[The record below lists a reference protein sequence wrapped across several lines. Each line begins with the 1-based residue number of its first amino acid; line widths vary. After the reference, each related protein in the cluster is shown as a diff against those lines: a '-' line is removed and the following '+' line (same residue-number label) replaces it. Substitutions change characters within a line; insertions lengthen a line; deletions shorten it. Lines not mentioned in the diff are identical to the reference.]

1 MKAWLLAVW
10 VTFTLSAADER
21 QLALSLK
28 AQSDFERVQLSPR
41 AALADAETCQQSQ
54 AASLSVSLPEELS
67 LLHFRKGW
75 CALAA
80 ATLTGNQ
87 KQFADAVTEFDQAV
101 AAWPSRMRKSPKNA
115 PPEPVSDGLRVLAA
129 IARLQ
134 TGTEPGPTLADI
146 LRSPSCNSN
155 LMSAEFC
162 GQILKTGSLWL
173 GWLALRDG
181 RLDEAARVLSGST
194 DSGWSQWVQGRRSF
208 EAGSYPQAV
217 TSYASAIGIWRAEW
231 GQPTLLRAL
240 GPHPSVPVALTDLGG
255 AQLLAGDLQG
265 SIRTL
270 DSAIKA
276 DDHQARALFLRARAK
291 ELSGKG
297 DAALADYNLASRT
310 AFASAPDLASGEAHL
325 YRGILMYR
333 RKDYERA
340 EDEFSTALNF
350 EITPALRADA
360 SAWRHLAAVAAGGCT
375 SARASL
381 EASMARVSPFFP
393 KTEARSLAA
402 ACVLNSRAL

>member
-1 MKAWLLAVW
+1 
-10 VTFTLSAADER
+10 
-21 QLALSLK
+21 
-28 AQSDFERVQLSPR
+28 
-41 AALADAETCQQSQ
+41 
-54 AASLSVSLPEELS
+54 VSLPEELS

-101 AAWPSRMRKSPKNA
+101 AAWPLRMRKSSKNA
-115 PPEPVSDGLRVLAA
+115 VPEPVSDGLRVMTA

-134 TGTEPGPTLADI
+134 TGTDPGPMLADV
-146 LRSPSCNSN
+146 LRSPNCSSN
-155 LMSAEFC
+155 LISAEFC
-162 GQILKTGSLWL
+162 GQILKTGTLWL

-181 RLDEAARVLSGST
+181 RLDEAVRVLSSSSE
-194 DSGWSQWVQGRRSF
+194 SGWSQWVQGRRRF
-208 EAGSYPQAV
+208 DAGSYPEAV
-217 TSYASAIGIWRAEW
+217 TGYADAIGIWRAQWE
-231 GQPTLLRAL
+231 QPTLLRAL

-255 AQLLAGDLQG
+255 AQLLAGDLPG
-265 SIRTL
+265 AIRTL

-276 DDHQARALFLRARAK
+276 DDHQARAFFLRARAK

-297 DAALADYNLASRT
+297 DAALTDYNLASRT
-310 AFASAPDLASGEAHL
+310 AFASSQDLASGEAHL

-360 SAWRHLAAVAAGGCT
+360 SAWRHLAVVANGGCT
-375 SARASL
+375 SARESL
-381 EASMARVSPFFP
+381 ETAMTRVSPFFP
-393 KTEARSLAA
+393 KTEARSLTA